1 MSSMLRACESAF
13 TRMPRHDFR
22 ISWTT
27 RLHRQ
32 ELQAQLTRQ
41 AAGGS
46 APSSSSGP
54 APAAGGHAPECDCRK
69 LSITAGEL
77 SGMDVGG

>member
-13 TRMPRHDFR
+13 TRMSRHDFR

-32 ELQAQLTRQ
+32 EVQARLKLVLRPRDKQRVPPRPVQAAAQLCLRVETRQ
-41 AAGGS
+41 RMS
-46 APSSSSGP
+46 
-54 APAAGGHAPECDCRK
+54 
-69 LSITAGEL
+69 TW
-77 SGMDVGG
+77 M